1 VDSIQNNVISNLQD
15 LQSLYA
21 KVYKM
26 REELLKSVFLSE
38 TQVKLIE
45 LPISLGAKKDLT
57 ELIAEQNKILDRLS
71 VITDFELAAVQLDV
85 AKFAANLQI
94 MSSKY
99 SGIIMEPQF
108 FEMWQGMKSRMESVL
123 SKSKMPPEM
132 RTRFIGNVIIE

>member
-1 VDSIQNNVISNLQD
+1 VDSIQNNVISSLHD